1 MRASNTYSEGR
12 PTAEGLRSRFP
23 TFDDYSDVDNL
34 TVHTRPGG
42 VSSTH
47 ENFNEPMS
55 NLTREEFDAKLETIE
70 VKMDGRVASIQASVD
85 NYLKLQ
91 TESAKRLEDR
101 LIRMESD
108 VSDGRKETK
117 AEGDKASADMKSL
130 KTAIIVTAVS
140 TVAAILF
147 GVLSFNTM
155 LTSNMLASFESG
167 KNTASAQEEV
177 KKQAEDTAALLKQMR
192 EELDRRRQPDAPP
205 SK

>member
-1 MRASNTYSEGR
+1 
-12 PTAEGLRSRFP
+12 
-23 TFDDYSDVDNL
+23 
-34 TVHTRPGG
+34 
-42 VSSTH
+42 
-47 ENFNEPMS
+47 MS